1 MCEILKA
8 LNKDTCIMKD
18 TKKIKKSNRVE
29 SRNWVFVLYPESL
42 PGDWL
47 DILVGVRGVL
57 SPLHDKDTNPD
68 GTIKKAHYHLL
79 LTFEGNK
86 SNIQMEELAKQL
98 NCPSP
103 QVCKSVRAQVRY
115 FMHLDN
121 PEKVQYS
128 KQDYRPIG
136 GFDLDTY
143 LAKSL
148 SEKAEEERV
157 FVADM
162 LKIIAEY
169 DILEYEDLL
178 LYVMQER
185 AEDYQL
191 FKANSFVLANTL
203 KSRRHRR
210 Q

>member
-1 MCEILKA
+1 
-8 LNKDTCIMKD
+8 
-18 TKKIKKSNRVE
+18 
-29 SRNWVFVLYPESL
+29 
-42 PGDWL
+42 
-47 DILVGVRGVL
+47 
-57 SPLHDKDTNPD
+57 
-68 GTIKKAHYHLL
+68 
-79 LTFEGNK
+79 
-86 SNIQMEELAKQL
+86 MEELAKQL

-103 QVCKSVRAQVRY
+103 QICKSVRAQVRY
-115 FMHLDN
+115 FVHLDN

-128 KQDYRPIG
+128 KQEYRSIG
-136 GFDLDTY
+136 GFDLESY

-148 SEKAEEERV
+148 SEKAEEERL

-178 LYVMQER
+178 VYVMQER

-191 FKANSFVLANTL
+191 FKANSFVLANML

>member
-1 MCEILKA
+1 
-8 LNKDTCIMKD
+8 MKN
-18 TKKIKKSNRVE
+18 TKKSPKSNRVE
-29 SRNWVFVLYPESL
+29 SRNWVFVLYPESM
-42 PGDWL
+42 PADWL

-68 GTIKKAHYHLL
+68 GTMKKAHYHLL
-79 LTFEGNK
+79 LTFDGNK

-115 FMHLDN
+115 FIHLDN
-121 PEKVQYS
+121 PEKFQYF
-128 KQDYRPIG
+128 KQDFRSIG
-136 GFDLDTY
+136 GFDLESY

-148 SEKAEEERV
+148 SEKAEEERL

-162 LKIIAEY
+162 LKIIQDYE
-169 DILEYEDLL
+169 ILEYEDLL

-191 FKANSFVLANTL
+191 FRSNSFVFVNLL